1 MSLSPTTP
9 QHTGDSPLSPHGTDP
24 ASGEGVEDSPRRPQ
38 TRSITRA
45 LALAKRNVSPSWS
58 SSQPRSPSPSLDEQM
73 VRSMYMDDDTGFDAE
88 RAYLDADDTSKEEFI
103 EMSRQLHYLPRGYAQ
118 LLAGIDAL
126 FGTATPPVEHALPDA
141 QVGVEDADGDKSTEL
156 AMLAKQL
163 VTSLEEN
170 MGRWRRGSTS
180 GPYEI
185 AQLLQEKV
193 DTTSKAGKIVKFLVI
208 ATEVKYLSQMRTMAA
223 SIHPLAMTLDE
234 LLEAEVEW
242 DDEPEDDGMVGD
254 EADEDD
260 EEGEDEGDEHS
271 DQDDGNDADQED

>member
-1 MSLSPTTP
+1 
-9 QHTGDSPLSPHGTDP
+9 
-24 ASGEGVEDSPRRPQ
+24 
-38 TRSITRA
+38 
-45 LALAKRNVSPSWS
+45 
-58 SSQPRSPSPSLDEQM
+58 
-73 VRSMYMDDDTGFDAE
+73 MYMDDDTGFDSE

-141 QVGVEDADGDKSTEL
+141 QVGVEDADANKRTEL

-163 VTSLEEN
+163 VTSLEEH
-170 MGRWRRGSTS
+170 MGRWLWGSTS

-185 AQLLQEKV
+185 AKLLQKKV

-208 ATEVKYLSQMRTMAA
+208 ATEVMYLSQMRTLAA

-234 LLEAEVEW
+234 LFEAEVEW

-254 EADEDD
+254 EADVEGEDD
-260 EEGEDEGDEHS
+260 EDDGEEDEGDE
-271 DQDDGNDADQED
+271 EDEDTD